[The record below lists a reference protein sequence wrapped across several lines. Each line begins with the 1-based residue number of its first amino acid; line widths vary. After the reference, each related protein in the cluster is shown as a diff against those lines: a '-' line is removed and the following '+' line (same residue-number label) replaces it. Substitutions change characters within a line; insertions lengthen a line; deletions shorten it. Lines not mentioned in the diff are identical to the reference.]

1 MRAKGLSKVLAT
13 AAILLLL
20 AWFVDLN
27 EALLL
32 LKQTDWHWL
41 IPVVL
46 VIQFQV
52 VLSAIR
58 WKITAGRLGQSLTL
72 RRAISEY
79 YLATVAN
86 MSLPGGI
93 TGDAARIYRNRESG
107 SLGVSVHGVV
117 LERVAGQFA
126 LLLIVIVGWL
136 CWPLLMS
143 GSVPAFGVQV
153 LGTTALLIMLIG
165 AGCYLLVK
173 FAPDRITRAV
183 LDFGPA
189 LYVAWW
195 SDRQW
200 IVQGV
205 LSIAIV
211 SSYLLVFL
219 LCSYAVQAPLPFFAL
234 VTIVPLV
241 LLSMLIPLS
250 IGGWGIREAAAAVLW
265 PVAGLSAEA
274 GIATSIAYALLSLVG
289 SLPGLVLWLA
299 TSRD

>member
-1 MRAKGLSKVLAT
+1 MRARRLSRVFAT
-13 AAILLLL
+13 VAILLLL
-20 AWFVDLN
+20 AWFVDVD
-27 EALLL
+27 EALSLL
-32 LKQTDWHWL
+32 RQSDWRWL

-72 RRAISEY
+72 RRAVSEY

-93 TGDAARIYRNRESG
+93 IGDAARVYRNREPG
-107 SLGVSVHGVV
+107 SLSVSVHGVV
-117 LERVAGQFA
+117 LERVAGQIA
-126 LLLIVIVGWL
+126 LLLIVIIGWL
-136 CWPLLMS
+136 CWPLLMQ
-143 GSVPAFGVQV
+143 GSVPAFGIQV
-153 LGTTALLIMLIG
+153 LGTTALLLILAG
-165 AGCYLLVK
+165 IGCYLLVK
-173 FAPDRITRAV
+173 FAPDRITRTV

-189 LYVAWW
+189 LYAAWW

-200 IVQGV
+200 LVQGI
-205 LSIAIV
+205 LSIVIV

-219 LCSYAVQAPLPFFAL
+219 LCSYAVQVPLPFSAV

-250 IGGWGIREAAAAVLW
+250 VGGWGIREAAAAVLW

-274 GIATSIAYALLSLVG
+274 GIATSIVYALLSLAG
-289 SLPGLVLWLA
+289 SLPGLLLWLA
-299 TSRD
+299 TSRN